1 MIYTKQYGLGDD
13 WWHILYNM
21 VLVMIGDLCHHMVQV
36 IISEL
41 QYIIQYGLGDDW
53 WSMLQNGLG
62 DYWWSMLPYGLGDDD
77 LYYHMV

>member
-1 MIYTKQYGLGDD
+1 
-13 WWHILYNM
+13 
-21 VLVMIGDLCHHMVQV
+21 MVQV

>member
-1 MIYTKQYGLGDD
+1 MIYTIQYGLGDD
-13 WWHILYNM
+13 WCHILYNM

-53 WSMLQNGLG
+53 
-62 DYWWSMLPYGLGDDD
+62 
-77 LYYHMV
+77 